1 MNTTFIKVL
10 YKDGEDITREQDV
23 EVISLFDPNLES
35 LIEQNKLTLGTKT
48 INAYCNDPVVKRVI
62 HDKRIHFVRD
72 VENADIILTPKTKKW
87 KLFMECN
94 CYVYVTY
101 LDKYLVYGK
110 AKETYMSSVDKA
122 DVRKSFG
129 LKCTNDNLKPTFVLT
144 RNSIRNIK
152 AFKNFDFGM
161 IEVYKADN
169 IYDMLYKDK
178 PTPTLDDVKSMYE
191 MILSGDEKLISKLV
205 DNYNMCGENVWAA
218 KLLCMKIRKS
228 NVNRTTNIRYLQIPN
243 KISDILEF
251 CTGSNFWTYTHDYD
265 FDRLMEFKY
274 PREHKNEINLF
285 LNGHN

>member
-23 EVISLFDPNLES
+23 EVINIDDFSLEATIES
-35 LIEQNKLTLGTKT
+35 NKLTLGTKT
-48 INAYCNDPVVKRVI
+48 INAYCIDPVVKRVI
-62 HDKRIHFVRD
+62 QDKRIHFVRD
-72 VENADIILTPKTKKW
+72 VENADIILTPKTKKR

-110 AKETYMSSVDKA
+110 AKETYMSIVDKA

-129 LKCTNDNLKPTFVLT
+129 LKCTNDNLKPTFFLT

-161 IEVYKADN
+161 IEVYKTDN

-178 PTPTLDDVKSMYE
+178 PTPTLDNVKSMYE
-191 MILSGDEKLISKLV
+191 IISSGDEKLISRLV

-218 KLLCMKIRKS
+218 KLLCMKIKKG
-228 NVNRTTNIRYLQIPN
+228 NVNRNINNRYIHIPG

-251 CTGSNFWTYTHDYD
+251 CTGSNFWTYNYD
-265 FDRLMEFKY
+265 DDFERLMQFKY
-274 PREHKNEINLF
+274 PREHRIEIENF
-285 LNGHN
+285 LK